1 MQVILHLA
9 ILSVTIIALSR
20 LNPSVHIKNPATA
33 VLVAVVFSV
42 LNFVLGWL
50 IRAVLVVPAL
60 LTFGVLF
67 LFVPFIVN
75 AVLLF
80 LTDKAMASFKIDSI
94 RGLLISALVITAVNA
109 VLQAAWFNSAFSYV
123 HWI

>member
-50 IRAVLVVPAL
+50 IRALLVVPAL
-60 LTFGVLF
+60 LTFGLLF

-109 VLQAAWFNSAFSYV
+109 VLQAAWFNAAFSHV
-123 HWI
+123 HWV